1 MIDEADLASLRLTAC
16 RTMMPCDDADVLVER
31 WCPCPQYCVV
41 PCDDAC
47 VLVLSIAIASPLN
60 ERKIVV
66 ACVDELSTDLYTF
79 TTLDLK
85 KVQMIADNVV
95 ETLFRRF

>member
-1 MIDEADLASLRLTAC
+1 MMLMSL
-16 RTMMPCDDADVLVER
+16 
-31 WCPCPQYCVV
+31 CPF
-41 PCDDAC
+41 
-47 VLVLSIAIASPLN
+47 LSIAIASPPN

-66 ACVDELSTDLYTF
+66 ACVDEINTDLYTF

-85 KVQMIADNVV
+85 KVQIIADNVV